1 MTDPAAIEEIHS
13 SGAVKRR
20 PVTIIRGEGARLFD
34 GEGRSWID
42 CSAAH
47 GWAALGHGHPEVTA
61 AIRLQAERLM
71 MLTESASNDVR
82 AEWFERLVAFLG
94 VEFPPDER
102 GALCR
107 VQPANS
113 GAEAIEAALKF
124 ARYVTGRT
132 EVVAFSRAFHG
143 RTFGALSATAP
154 SPRRDRFAPLV
165 PGFSHVPYG
174 SVEAADAAIRDR
186 TAAVIVEVIQGEAGI
201 HEGSTEFLQGVERL
215 GRERGA
221 LLIVDEIQTGFGRTG
236 RWFASSWHAL
246 SPDIV
251 VLGKALGGGV
261 PMGAAVWREGLGR
274 FESGM
279 HGSTF
284 AGAPL
289 ACTASLATLRVLE
302 RERLA
307 ERADRLGRETLEQLR
322 AIRSAQVR
330 QVRGRGLMIGVE
342 LRGRVAPVLQQLL
355 ERGIWALPAGLTVL
369 RLLPPLIIPEPD
381 LIQAVQAIE
390 EVLGDD

>member
-1 MTDPAAIEEIHS
+1 VIDPAAIEELHS

-20 PVTIIRGEGARLFD
+20 PVTIIRGEGSRLFD
-34 GEGRSWID
+34 AEGRSYID

-61 AIRLQAERLM
+61 AIQDQAARLV

-82 AEWFERLVAFLG
+82 AGWFRELVRILAAG
-94 VEFPPDER
+94 FPPNER
-102 GALCR
+102 GALTR

-124 ARYVTGRT
+124 ARYATGRT
-132 EVVAFSRAFHG
+132 GVIAFSRAFHG

-165 PGFSHVPYG
+165 PGFSHLPYND
-174 SVEAADAAIRDR
+174 VEPAEAAIGDD
-186 TAAVIVEVIQGEAGI
+186 TAAVVLEVIQGEAGI
-201 HEGSTEFLQGVERL
+201 HEGTTEFLSTIERL
-215 GRERGA
+215 CRERGA
-221 LLIVDEIQTGFGRTG
+221 LFIVDEIQTGFGRTG
-236 RWFASSWHAL
+236 RWFASGWHGL

-261 PMGAAVWREGLGR
+261 PMGAAVWREQLGP

-289 ACTASLATLRVLE
+289 ACAASLATLRILE

-307 ERADRLGRETLEQLR
+307 ERAHRVGTETLEQLR
-322 AIRSAQVR
+322 AIRSRQVR
-330 QVRGRGLMIGVE
+330 EVRGRGLMIGVE
-342 LRGRVAPVLQQLL
+342 LKGRVAPVLQGLL
-355 ERGIWALPAGLTVL
+355 DRGVCALPAGVNVL
-369 RLLPPLIIPEPD
+369 RLLPPLVIAGVD
-381 LIQAVQAIE
+381 LEQAVSAMR
-390 EVLGDD
+390 EVLADD

>member
-1 MTDPAAIEEIHS
+1 VTDPALVEEIHG

-20 PVTIIRGEGARLFD
+20 PVTIVRGEGACLFD
-34 GEGRSWID
+34 REGRSYID

-61 AIRLQAERLM
+61 AIQRQAERLV

-82 AEWFERLVAFLG
+82 AQWFERLVSVLAL
-94 VEFPPDER
+94 EFPSDER
-102 GALCR
+102 GALSR

-124 ARYVTGRT
+124 ARYVTRRT

-165 PGFSHVPYG
+165 PGFSHVPYDNL
-174 SVEAADAAIRDR
+174 ALADGAIGES

-201 HEGSTEFLQGVERL
+201 HEGSTAFLQGVERL
-215 GRERGA
+215 CRERGA
-221 LLIVDEIQTGFGRTG
+221 LFIVDEIQTGFGRSG
-236 RWFASSWHAL
+236 RWFASAWHAL
-246 SPDIV
+246 SPDVV

-261 PMGAAVWREGLGR
+261 PMGAAVWRESHGG

-289 ACTASLATLRVLE
+289 ACAASLATLEVLA
-302 RERLA
+302 RERLG
-307 ERADRLGRETLEQLR
+307 ERAHWLGSETLEQLR

-330 QVRGRGLMIGVE
+330 EVRGRGLMIGVE
-342 LRGRVAPVLQQLL
+342 LKGRVAPVLQQLL
-355 ERGIWALPAGLTVL
+355 DRGVWALPAGLNVL
-369 RLLPPLIIPEPD
+369 RLLPPLTIPEPE
-381 LIQAVQAIE
+381 LTRAVQAIQ
-390 EVLGDD
+390 EVLGDG

>member
-1 MTDPAAIEEIHS
+1 MTDPAAIEEQYG
-13 SGAVKRR
+13 SGAVQRR
-20 PVTIIRGEGARLFD
+20 PVTIVRGEGARLYD
-34 GEGRSWID
+34 SEGRSYID

-47 GWAALGHGHPEVTA
+47 GWAALGHSHPEVSA
-61 AIRLQAERLM
+61 AIQRQAARLT

-82 AEWFERLVAFLG
+82 ARWFEQLVRILG
-94 VEFPPDER
+94 IEFPADER
-102 GALCR
+102 GGLTR

-113 GAEAIEAALKF
+113 GAEAVEAALKF
-124 ARYVTGRT
+124 ARFVTGRT

-165 PGFSHVPYG
+165 PGFLHVAYG
-174 SVEAADAAIRDR
+174 NFESADASISDS

-215 GRERGA
+215 CRDRGA
-221 LLIVDEIQTGFGRTG
+221 LFIVDEIQTGFGRTG
-236 RWFASSWHAL
+236 RWFASGWHAL
-246 SPDIV
+246 APDLV

-261 PMGAAVWREGLGR
+261 PMGAAVWRERLGG

-289 ACTASLATLRVLE
+289 ACAASLATLQVIE

-307 ERADRLGRETLEQLR
+307 ERAHRLGTDVLEQLR
-322 AIRSAQVR
+322 SIGSGQVR
-330 QVRGRGLMIGVE
+330 EIRGRGLMIGVE
-342 LRGRVAPVLQQLL
+342 LRGRVGPVLQGLL
-355 ERGIWALPAGLTVL
+355 DRGVWALPAGLNVL
-369 RLLPPLIIPEPD
+369 RLLPPLVIAEPD
-381 LIQAVQAIE
+381 LTRAVRAIG
-390 EVLGDD
+390 EVFGND